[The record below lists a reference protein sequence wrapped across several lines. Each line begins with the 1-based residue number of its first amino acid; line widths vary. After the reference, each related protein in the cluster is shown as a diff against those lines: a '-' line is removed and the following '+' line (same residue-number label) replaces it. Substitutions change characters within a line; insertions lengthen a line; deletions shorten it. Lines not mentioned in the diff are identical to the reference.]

1 MVKYMV
7 IHLCQ
12 LLYHSILVFF
22 SSITVNFKQA
32 WHKQVE
38 IEFSATESEQEPPS
52 NKKKY
57 QPSSCSK
64 SLLVNLSDESND
76 YDGNLLI

>member
-1 MVKYMV
+1 LF
-7 IHLCQ
+7 I
-12 LLYHSILVFF
+12 
-22 SSITVNFKQA
+22 SSVTVNFKQA

-38 IEFSATESEQEPPS
+38 IELSATESEQEAPS

-57 QPSSCSK
+57 LPSSSSK
-64 SLLVNLSDESND
+64 SLLVDLSDESND